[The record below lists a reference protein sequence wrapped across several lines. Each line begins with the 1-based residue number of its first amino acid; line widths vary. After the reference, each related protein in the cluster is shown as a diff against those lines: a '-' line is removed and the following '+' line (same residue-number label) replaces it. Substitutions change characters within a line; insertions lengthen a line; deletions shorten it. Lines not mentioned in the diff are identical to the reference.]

1 MCGKD
6 GTQRGVYKLKEE
18 HEKKDRNRKRK
29 KNKRRKQE
37 RRKGE
42 KKKGVVL
49 VTREKRSIVPTEKL

>member
-6 GTQRGVYKLKEE
+6 GTQRGIYKLKEE
-18 HEKKDRNRKRK
+18 HEREDRNKKRK

-49 VTREKRSIVPTEKL
+49 VTREKRSIVPAEKL